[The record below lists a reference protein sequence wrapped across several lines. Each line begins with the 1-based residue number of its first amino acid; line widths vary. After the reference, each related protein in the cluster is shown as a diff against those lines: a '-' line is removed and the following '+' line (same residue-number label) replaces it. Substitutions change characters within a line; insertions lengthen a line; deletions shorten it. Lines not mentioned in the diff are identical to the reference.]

1 MTKPHQSPIPT
12 PSGSRSRRKFALLA
26 LLATLGSGLL
36 AACQNPS
43 QGPGSEAAAVRIG
56 YSAWPGWIPWKVA
69 EETGTFK
76 QAGVPV
82 TLT

>member
-1 MTKPHQSPIPT
+1 MPKPHHSPIPT

-36 AACQNPS
+36 AACQSPS

-56 YSAWPGWIPWKVA
+56 YSAWPGWFPWA
-69 EETGTFK
+69 
-76 QAGVPV
+76 V
-82 TLT
+82 T